1 MLIDLNVATRKN
13 KGTHYGVRKLV
24 NYLKK
29 HINEELYVLKYDIS
43 KYFFNLDH
51 NILKKIIRKKIKD
64 KDALNILDLIID
76 STDSDYVNKEIE
88 KIKKKYNDKEVM
100 ELPFYKKGKGLAIGN
115 MTSQSLAILYLNDLD
130 HYIKE
135 KLKIEFYIRYMDDGI
150 IISNNKEY
158 LKYCLVKIKDIIN
171 KYKLELNKKTRIY
184 SIDEG
189 FEFLGYKYIRKKNKL
204 IIKIKNQT
212 KRRFKRKMKKLYKLY
227 YQNQINYNLIRQ
239 VKSSYIGYLKYADS
253 NNLINVILNKNEKR
267 MNILNVK
274 NIKIICGMIITI
286 NSFLKNIIFIK
297 NNKYCYRIDF
307 EKKYEKK

>member
-1 MLIDLNVATRKN
+1 
-13 KGTHYGVRKLV
+13 
-24 NYLKK
+24 
-29 HINEELYVLKYDIS
+29 
-43 KYFFNLDH
+43 
-51 NILKKIIRKKIKD
+51 
-64 KDALNILDLIID
+64 
-76 STDSDYVNKEIE
+76 
-88 KIKKKYNDKEVM
+88 M

-135 KLKIEFYIRYMDDGI
+135 KLKIEFYIRYMDDGL
-150 IISNNKEY
+150 IISNNKQY

-253 NNLINVILNKNEKR
+253 NNIINVILNKNEKR
-267 MNILNVK
+267 MNNLNVK

-286 NSFLKNIIFIK
+286 NSILKNIIFIK

-307 EKKYEKK
+307 EKNM